1 MINYGFYIDACIAAQ
16 GHNNKRFY
24 INELY
29 AVRSV
34 IPWETMLLWHVEGM
48 RVWVTAELVSA
59 CDSVCDRKWGIIVT
73 IPQILSIQDIYTS
86 LTFTHTLSR
95 HCYTHTHTNK
105 HYSPASHTGAVWR
118 GCYNILY
125 HITNS
130 ESKRHTKHIQIRN
143 NRKKHRLGG
152 ISVSSRGEEGK
163 WRERSV
169 AFTTCTVL
177 KLY

>member
-1 MINYGFYIDACIAAQ
+1 MINYEFYFDACIAAAQ

-95 HCYTHTHTNK
+95 HCYTHTHTQTSTT
-105 HYSPASHTGAVWR
+105 HQPAILEQSGGAATIY
-118 GCYNILY
+118 CIIL
-125 HITNS
+125 
-130 ESKRHTKHIQIRN
+130 QIVRAN
-143 NRKKHRLGG
+143 VTPNTFRLG
-152 ISVSSRGEEGK
+152 IIKRN
-163 WRERSV
+163 
-169 AFTTCTVL
+169 TD
-177 KLY
+177 